1 MNIEILLSRL
11 SKVSKVRPRRWL
23 ACCPA
28 HAEKTPSLAIT
39 ELSDG
44 TVLLHCF
51 SGCNE
56 EQVLDALGIKSTSAL
71 MDSGI
76 EVRVI

>member
-11 SKVSKVRPRRWL
+11 SKVGKVHRSYL

-39 ELSDG
+39 ELPDG
-44 TVLLHCF
+44 TVSLHCF
-51 SGCNE
+51 SGCNK
-56 EQVLDALGIKSTSAL
+56 EQVLDALGMDILGAL
-71 MDSGI
+71 ADAGI